1 MSECVTR
8 RCDDTVDKKRV
19 NSGLLKRLFL
29 EGGGQPKNSPKT
41 PGNALS
47 HALLMSRAQNFVA
60 DAAHRAP
67 HGFDSSI
74 NSNQFGAKDPEKF
87 FNCLLLV
94 IPAADFASVLYWI

>member
-1 MSECVTR
+1 MYVRGVNSIVTKHSDYFVWKDMSECVTR

-19 NSGLLKRLFL
+19 NSGWLKRLFL

-41 PGNALS
+41 PANALS

-74 NSNQFGAKDPEKF
+74 NSN
-87 FNCLLLV
+87 
-94 IPAADFASVLYWI
+94 